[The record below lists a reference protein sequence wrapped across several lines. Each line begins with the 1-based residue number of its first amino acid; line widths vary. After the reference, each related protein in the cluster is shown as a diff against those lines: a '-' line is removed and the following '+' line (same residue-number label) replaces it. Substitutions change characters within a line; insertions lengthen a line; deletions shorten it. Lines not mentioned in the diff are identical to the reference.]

1 MPQTSIE
8 TFRRERPSLT
18 PGKPHA
24 ITAPTMPP
32 SLADGAP
39 ANVPSIQIIG
49 VTGIPEIRQGDRL
62 GEIISTAA
70 RTQGTPLQT
79 GDILV
84 VTQKVVSKA
93 EGRTVDLTTVEP
105 SSRAHQLASPSGR
118 DPRVVELV
126 LRESRSIIRADLD
139 RGILIVETSHG
150 FVCANAGIDAS
161 NVPGADTVALLPK
174 DPDSSARTIAAE
186 IAATCGATVA
196 VIVSDT
202 FGRAWREGHVD
213 FAIGVAG
220 IDPFR
225 DYRGTPDAQGMVL
238 KVTTIAVAGELT
250 AAAEMVTGKVS
261 QVPAAIVRGYPYDP
275 GPDGVASLIRPIETD
290 LFR

>member
-1 MPQTSIE
+1 
-8 TFRRERPSLT
+8 
-18 PGKPHA
+18 
-24 ITAPTMPP
+24 MPP

-49 VTGIPEIRQGDRL
+49 VTGIPEIRRGDRL
-62 GEIISTAA
+62 GEIISNAT

-93 EGRTVDLTTVEP
+93 EGRTVDLATVDP
-105 SSRAHQLASPSGR
+105 SPRAYQLAAPSGR

-126 LRESRSIIRADLD
+126 LRESRSIVRADLD

-161 NVPGADTVALLPK
+161 NVPGADTVALLPE

-186 IAATCGATVA
+186 IAASGGTDVA

-220 IDPFR
+220 IGPFR
-225 DYRGTPDAQGMVL
+225 DYRGTTDAHGMVL
-238 KVTTIAVAGELT
+238 KVTSIAAVDELA
-250 AAAEMVTGKVS
+250 AAAEMVTGKAA
-261 QVPAAIVRGYPYDP
+261 QIPAAIVRGYPYDP
-275 GPDGVASLIRPIETD
+275 DPGGVSGLIRPAETD

>member
-1 MPQTSIE
+1 
-8 TFRRERPSLT
+8 
-18 PGKPHA
+18 
-24 ITAPTMPP
+24 MPP
-32 SLADGAP
+32 SPPDGAP
-39 ANVPSIQIIG
+39 ASVPSIQIIG
-49 VTGIPEIRQGDRL
+49 VTGIPEIRRGDRL

-93 EGRTVDLTTVEP
+93 EGRTVDLATVEP
-105 SSRAHQLASPSGR
+105 SPRAHQLAAPSGR

-126 LRESRSIIRADLD
+126 LRESRSIVRADLD

-161 NVPGADTVALLPK
+161 NVPGDDCVALLPE
-174 DPDSSARTIAAE
+174 DPDRSARAIRAE
-186 IAATCGATVA
+186 IAASPGGTIVA
-196 VIVSDT
+196 VIISDT

-220 IDPFR
+220 ISPFR
-225 DYRGTPDAQGMVL
+225 DYRGTPDAQGMIL
-238 KVTTIAVAGELT
+238 KVTSIATADELA
-250 AAAEMVTGKVS
+250 AAAEMVTGKVA
-261 QVPAAIVRGYPYDP
+261 QVPAAIVRGYPYDSE
-275 GPDGVASLIRPIETD
+275 PDGVSGLIRPAETD

>member
-1 MPQTSIE
+1 
-8 TFRRERPSLT
+8 
-18 PGKPHA
+18 
-24 ITAPTMPP
+24 MPP
-32 SLADGAP
+32 SPPDGAP
-39 ANVPSIQIIG
+39 ANVPSIQMIG
-49 VTGIPEIRQGDRL
+49 VTGIPEIRRGDRL

-93 EGRTVDLTTVEP
+93 EGRTVDLATVDP
-105 SSRAHQLASPSGR
+105 SPQAYELAAPSGR

-126 LRESRSIIRADLD
+126 LRESRSIVRTDLG
-139 RGILIVETSHG
+139 RGILIAETCHG

-161 NVPGADTVALLPK
+161 NVPGADTVALLPE
-174 DPDSSARTIAAE
+174 DPDRSARAIAAE
-186 IAATCGATVA
+186 IAASGGPTIA
-196 VIVSDT
+196 VIISDT

-213 FAIGVAG
+213 LAIGVAG

-225 DYRGTPDAQGMVL
+225 DYRGTPDTQGMVL
-238 KVTTIAVAGELT
+238 RVTSIAAADELA
-250 AAAEMVTGKVS
+250 AAAEMVTGKVA
-261 QVPAAIVRGYPYDP
+261 QVPAAIVRGYPYNP
-275 GPDGVASLIRPIETD
+275 GPGGVSGLIRPAETD

>member
-1 MPQTSIE
+1 MRLSP
-8 TFRRERPSLT
+8 PDGV
-18 PGKPHA
+18 PG
-24 ITAPTMPP
+24 
-32 SLADGAP
+32 
-39 ANVPSIQIIG
+39 NVPSIQIIG
-49 VTGIPEIRQGDRL
+49 VTGVPEIRPGDRL

-79 GDILV
+79 SDILV

-93 EGRTVDLTTVEP
+93 EGRTVDLATVKP
-105 SSRAHQLASPSGR
+105 SPRAHQLAAPSGR

-126 LRESRSIIRADLD
+126 LRESRSIVRTDLG
-139 RGILIVETSHG
+139 RGILITETRHG

-161 NVPGADTVALLPK
+161 NVPGADTVALLPE
-174 DPDSSARTIAAE
+174 DPDRSARAIASE
-186 IAATCGATVA
+186 IAASSGPTVA

-213 FAIGVAG
+213 LAIGVAG

-238 KVTTIAVAGELT
+238 KVTSIAAADELA
-250 AAAEMVTGKVS
+250 AAAEMVTGKVA
-261 QVPAAIVRGYPYDP
+261 QVPAAIVRGYPYNR
-275 GPDGVASLIRPIETD
+275 GAGGVSGLIRPAETD

>member
-1 MPQTSIE
+1 
-8 TFRRERPSLT
+8 
-18 PGKPHA
+18 
-24 ITAPTMPP
+24 MPP
-32 SLADGAP
+32 SPPDGAP
-39 ANVPSIQIIG
+39 ADVPSIQIIG

-93 EGRTVDLTTVEP
+93 EGRTVDLATVEP
-105 SSRAHQLASPSGR
+105 SPRAHQIAAPSGR

-126 LRESRSIIRADLD
+126 LRESRSIVRADLD

-150 FVCANAGIDAS
+150 FVCANAGIDTS

-174 DPDSSARTIAAE
+174 DPDASARTIAAE
-186 IAATCGATVA
+186 TGASDGADVA

-220 IDPFR
+220 IGPFR
-225 DYRGTPDAQGMVL
+225 DYRGTTDAQGMVL
-238 KVTTIAVAGELT
+238 KVTTIAAVDELA
-250 AAAEMVTGKVS
+250 AAAEMVTGKAA

-275 GPDGVASLIRPIETD
+275 APGGVSDLIRPSETD